1 MSYLMLSDQTRQHLE
16 QERSRL
22 MSDRS
27 KIVSDIESSV
37 KAEVD
42 RAIQTLNAL
51 LNEAPVEVVPADG
64 IVEAV
69 TELLEHPPTETATKS
84 LRARS
89 REPKATRKT
98 GTKKVKPEPK
108 EQSAFDATQL
118 KRKFKGKK
126 PIDAIV
132 QILQQD
138 SEQIHTIDDL
148 IAELYGKFDEAEMS
162 RARKTLGATLMHAT
176 RAGTIERVGDKPSRF
191 KLGQPAVVPA

>member
-1 MSYLMLSDQTRQHLE
+1 MLSEATKKSLE

-37 KAEVD
+37 RAEVD
-42 RAIQTLNAL
+42 QAIQTLNAL
-51 LNEAPVEVVPADG
+51 LNEAPVEVIPADE

-69 TELLEHPPTETATKS
+69 TELLDHTATETATKS
-84 LRARS
+84 PRTRS
-89 REPKATRKT
+89 REPKVTRKT

-118 KRKFKGKK
+118 KRKFKGMKL
-126 PIDAIV
+126 IDAIV
-132 QILQQD
+132 QILQQNSD
-138 SEQIHTIDDL
+138 QIYEIDDL

-176 RAGTIERVGDKPSRF
+176 RAGTVERAGDKPSRF
-191 KLGQPAVVPA
+191 KLGQSAAVPA